1 MLQVAIKAPQIA
13 PFVAAALT
21 RRDGTGV
28 FGSVEFSP
36 ELLKTEGY
44 FMHRTAAAAR
54 RLLAAS
60 ALTTLFA
67 FPALAQDATP
77 ADDGDTIVVTGSRI
91 QRSDYNIANPL
102 VTVTAETLEQ
112 AGNVQLVDTLRQNP
126 ALISSFGGAQTSG
139 SNAGFGSVG
148 VQLLNLRG
156 LGEDRTL
163 VLVNGRRHVASLSG
177 SAAVDINTIPTG
189 LIEGVDVLTGGASAI
204 YGADGVSGVVNFR
217 LKRNFDGFMA
227 SGQAGISSR
236 GDAGQREGSLTY
248 GKNFSDG
255 RGNIALSYEFR
266 EQDRLSS
273 FNRGR
278 TGDPLRTYGIVRNPA
293 DFPDDPNVPDRLAFN
308 NLRYADSSLGGA
320 IDVNLDGIPDF
331 TGEGKVYDRGTLLP
345 SSGGLTQGGD
355 STPLA
360 GYQGDLQ
367 AYNRVHNFNLLSH
380 YDFSD
385 AVKFFFEAKY
395 VKNKT
400 STVSQP
406 SFDFFTYLAP
416 DNAYLQDKFGAVA
429 PDGAYVSRDN
439 FDMGVRGEK
448 NERETMRFVGGF
460 EGAISDHARY
470 ELSYT
475 FGQTKSKVLLTDYRI
490 GDRYWAA
497 IDAVR
502 DPATGQIVCRS
513 DLDPTGNINPE
524 NYDAPATT
532 FTPGAG
538 SGCRPL
544 NLLGNGAPS
553 QAALDWVNADIM
565 NRARVQQ
572 HVVSGSISGDFGQF
586 FELPG
591 GPIGFAI
598 GGEYRKEKSS
608 FVPDELLQQGALADF
623 SLQLPEKGSFDV
635 KEIFGEL
642 SVPVL
647 KEVPFAYNLS
657 FGAALRLSDY
667 STIGKTTTW
676 KVDGTYAPI
685 PDITFRGTW
694 SEAVRAPN
702 VTELFAPTNGGFDFI
717 GDPCDPVYI
726 NDGTQYRAA
735 NCQATLAALGLT
747 PQQIADFNPENDPT
761 ATVSL
766 PGTTGGNRNL
776 REETARTWTAGVVL
790 RPSFVPGLTA
800 SFDWYDIKLKN
811 AISYATA
818 EEVAELCVD
827 QPTLDNV
834 FCQNIG
840 RDSTT
845 GYINSWY
852 VQPQNVAN
860 YRTSGADFKMNYAFE
875 TARAGA
881 FSVTLVG
888 GYLNKLD
895 LIPTPGA
902 SVDVDREEA
911 YYPKWNATGDITW
924 KMDKL
929 TINYGVSWFSK
940 TRRYELEQTNA
951 NPDLAEAKYLKY
963 KEKWQ
968 HDLYVAYDV
977 DERFRFY
984 VGANNLFDQQPSIA
998 SSNYPVS
1005 YVGRYMYAGAKIT
1018 M

>member
-1 MLQVAIKAPQIA
+1 
-13 PFVAAALT
+13 
-21 RRDGTGV
+21 
-28 FGSVEFSP
+28 
-36 ELLKTEGY
+36 
-44 FMHRTAAAAR
+44 MHRTAAAAR

-60 ALTTLFA
+60 ALSTLFVA
-67 FPALAQDATP
+67 PALAQDAAP
-77 ADDGDTIVVTGSRI
+77 AEEGDTIVVTGSRI
-91 QRSDYNIANPL
+91 QRSDYNLANPL
-102 VTVTAETLEQ
+102 VTVTAEALEQ
-112 AGNVQLVDTLRQNP
+112 AGNVQLVDTLAQNP
-126 ALISSFGGAQTSG
+126 ALINSLNGARTSG
-139 SNAGFGSVG
+139 SNADFGAVG
-148 VQLLNLRG
+148 VQLLDLRG
-156 LGEDRTL
+156 LGENRTL
-163 VLVNGRRHVASLSG
+163 TLVNGRRHVASIAG
-177 SAAVDINTIPTG
+177 SAAVDVSTIPND

-217 LKRNFDGFMA
+217 LKRDFEGFKA
-227 SGQAGISSR
+227 SGQVGISSR
-236 GDAGQREGSLTY
+236 GDAGQRYGSLTY
-248 GKNFSDG
+248 GRNFSDG

-266 EQDRLSS
+266 EQDRVSS
-273 FNRGR
+273 FDRAR
-278 TGDPLRTYGIVRNPA
+278 TGNPLDTYSIVRNPN
-293 DFPDDPNVPDRLAFN
+293 DFPDDPSVPDRLPTN
-308 NLRYADSSLGGA
+308 DLRYADSSLGGA
-320 IDVNLDGIPDF
+320 VDVDFDGIPDF
-331 TGEGKVYDRGTLLP
+331 TGEGGVYDRGTLLP

-367 AYNRVHNFNLLSH
+367 AYNRVHNINLLSH

-395 VKNKT
+395 VKSKT
-400 STVSQP
+400 KTLAQP
-406 SFDFFTYLAP
+406 SFDFFTYLSP
-416 DNAYLQDKFGAVA
+416 DNAYLQDRFGAVA
-429 PDGAYVSRDN
+429 PDGALISRDN
-439 FDMGVRGEK
+439 FDMGVRGER
-448 NERETMRFVGGF
+448 NDRETMRFVGGF
-460 EGAISDHARY
+460 EGAISDNARY

-497 IDAVR
+497 VDAVR

-513 DLDPTGNINPE
+513 DLDPTGNINPD

-538 SGCRPL
+538 SGCQPL
-544 NLLGNGAPS
+544 NLLGNGSPS
-553 QAALDWVNADIM
+553 QAALDWINADIM
-565 NRARVQQ
+565 NRAKLQQ

-591 GPIGFAI
+591 GPVGFAL
-598 GGEYRKEKSS
+598 GAEYRKEKSA
-608 FVPDELLQQGALADF
+608 FYTDQLLKDGALADF
-623 SLQLPEKGSFDV
+623 AAQQDETGSFDV
-635 KEIFGEL
+635 KEVFGEL

-702 VTELFAPTNGGFDFI
+702 INELYAPLNGGFSFI

-726 NDGTQYRAA
+726 GEGTQYRVA
-735 NCQATLAALGLT
+735 NCQATLSALGLS
-747 PQQIADFNPENDPT
+747 PEQIAAFNPENDPT

-766 PGTTGGNRNL
+766 PGNSGGNRNL
-776 REETARTWTAGVVL
+776 QEETARTWTAGVVL
-790 RPSFVPGLTA
+790 RPSFVPGLVA
-800 SFDWYDIKLKN
+800 SFDWYDIKLKD
-811 AISYATA
+811 AINTATA

-827 QPTLDNV
+827 QPSLDNV
-834 FCQNIG
+834 FCGNIS
-840 RDSTT
+840 RDPTT
-845 GYINSWY
+845 GYINGWF

-860 YRTSGADFKMNYAFE
+860 FRTSGADFKLNYQYQ
-875 TARAGA
+875 TSGAGNFA
-881 FSVTLVG
+881 LSLVG
-888 GYLNKLD
+888 GYLNKLEF
-895 LIPTPGA
+895 IPTPGA
-902 SVDVDREEA
+902 TVDVDRQEA

-924 KMDKL
+924 TLDKL
-929 TINYGVSWFSK
+929 TVNYGISWFSK
-940 TRRYELEQTNA
+940 TRRYETEVTNA
-951 NPDLAEAKYLKY
+951 NPDIAESKYLWY

-977 DERFRFY
+977 DDRFRFY

-998 SSNYPVS
+998 STNYPIS
-1005 YVGRYMYAGAKIT
+1005 YVGRYMYAGAKIR

>member
-1 MLQVAIKAPQIA
+1 
-13 PFVAAALT
+13 
-21 RRDGTGV
+21 
-28 FGSVEFSP
+28 
-36 ELLKTEGY
+36 
-44 FMHRTAAAAR
+44 MHRTAAAAR

-60 ALTTLFA
+60 ALSTLFA
-67 FPALAQDATP
+67 CPVMAQDAAST
-77 ADDGDTIVVTGSRI
+77 DDSETIVVTGSRI

-112 AGNVQLVDTLRQNP
+112 AGNVQIIDTLAQNP
-126 ALISSFGGAQTSG
+126 ALINSLGGARTSG
-139 SNAGFGSVG
+139 SNSDFGAVG
-148 VQLLNLRG
+148 VALLDLRG
-156 LGEDRTL
+156 LGENRTL
-163 VLVNGRRHVASLSG
+163 VLVNGRRHVSSLSG
-177 SAAVDINTIPTG
+177 SAAVDINTIPND

-217 LKRNFDGFMA
+217 LKRDFEGFKA
-227 SGQAGISSR
+227 SGQIGISSR
-236 GDAGQREGSLTY
+236 GDAGQRYGSVTY

-273 FNRGR
+273 FNRER
-278 TGDPLRTYGIVRNPA
+278 TGNPLKTYGIVRDPA
-293 DFPDDPNVPDRLAFN
+293 DIPDDPNVPDRRPFN

-320 IDVNLDGIPDF
+320 VDVDLDGIPDF
-331 TGEGKVYDRGTLLP
+331 TGEGKVYDRGLLLP

-406 SFDFFTYLAP
+406 SFDFFTYLTP
-416 DNAYLQDKFGAVA
+416 DNAYLQDRFGALA
-429 PDGAYVSRDN
+429 PDGALISRDN
-439 FDMGVRGEK
+439 FDMGVRGER

-470 ELSYT
+470 ELSYV

-513 DLDPTGNINPE
+513 DLDPTANINPD

-538 SGCRPL
+538 SGCQPL

-553 QAALDWVNADIM
+553 QAALDWVNTDIL
-565 NRARVQQ
+565 NRARLQQ

-591 GPIGFAI
+591 GPIGFAL
-598 GGEYRKEKSS
+598 GAEYRKEKSR
-608 FVPDELLQQGALADF
+608 FVTDELLQQGALADF
-623 SLQLPEKGSFDV
+623 SVQLPEKGSFDV

-647 KEVPFAYNLS
+647 KDVPFAHTLS
-657 FGAALRLSDY
+657 FGAAVRLSDY
-667 STIGKTTTW
+667 STVGKTTTW

-685 PDITFRGTW
+685 PDITFRGTL

-702 VTELFAPTNGGFDFI
+702 ITELFAPRNGGFSFI

-726 NDGTQYRAA
+726 GEGTQYRVA
-735 NCQATLAALGLT
+735 NCQATLAAAGLT
-747 PQQIADFNPENDPT
+747 PGQIAAFNPENDPT

-766 PGTTGGNRNL
+766 PGNSGGNRNL
-776 REETARTWTAGVVL
+776 QEETARTWTAGTVL
-790 RPSFVPGLTA
+790 RPRFIPGLIA
-800 SFDWYDIKLKN
+800 SFDWYDIKIKN
-811 AISYATA
+811 AISTPTA
-818 EEVAELCVD
+818 EELAGLCVD

-834 FCQNIG
+834 YCQNISRANG
-840 RDSTT
+840 T
-845 GYINSWY
+845 GFINGY
-852 VQPQNVAN
+852 FVQPQNVAN
-860 YRTSGADFKMNYAFE
+860 FRTAGADMKLNYSFN
-875 TARAGA
+875 TAKAGA
-881 FSVTLVG
+881 FSISLVG
-888 GYLNKLD
+888 GYLDKLQF
-895 LIPTPGA
+895 IATPGA
-902 SVDVDREEA
+902 EVNIDREEA
-911 YYPKWNATGDITW
+911 YFPKWNATGDITW

-940 TRRYELEQTNA
+940 TRRYTIEQTDA
-951 NPDLAEAKYLKY
+951 NPDIAEAKYLRY

>member
-1 MLQVAIKAPQIA
+1 
-13 PFVAAALT
+13 
-21 RRDGTGV
+21 
-28 FGSVEFSP
+28 
-36 ELLKTEGY
+36 
-44 FMHRTAAAAR
+44 MHRTAVAAR

-60 ALTTLFA
+60 ALSSLFF
-67 FPALAQDATP
+67 FPAVAQDA
-77 ADDGDTIVVTGSRI
+77 AASGEADTIVVTGSRI
-91 QRSDYNIANPL
+91 QRNDYNIANPL

-112 AGNVQLVDTLRQNP
+112 SGNVQIVDTLAQNP
-126 ALISSFGGAQTSG
+126 ALINSLGGARTSG
-139 SNAGFGSVG
+139 SNSDFGAVG
-148 VQLLNLRG
+148 VALLDLRG
-156 LGEDRTL
+156 LGENRTL

-177 SAAVDINTIPTG
+177 SAAVDINTIPND

-217 LKRNFDGFMA
+217 LKRDFEGFKA
-227 SGQAGISSR
+227 SGQVGISSR
-236 GDAGQREGSLTY
+236 GDAGQRYGSLTY
-248 GKNFSDG
+248 GRNFGGG

-273 FNRGR
+273 FDRRRFGN
-278 TGDPLRTYGIVRNPA
+278 PLDTYGIVRDPA
-293 DFPDDPNVPDRLAFN
+293 DIPDNPNVPDRRPFN

-320 IDVNLDGIPDF
+320 VDVDLDTIPDF
-331 TGEGKVYDRGTLLP
+331 TGEGKVYDRGLLLP

-367 AYNRVHNFNLLSH
+367 AYNRVHNVNLLSH

-385 AVKFFFEAKY
+385 AAKFFFEAKY

-400 STVSQP
+400 RTVSQP
-406 SFDFFTYLAP
+406 SFDFYTYLSP
-416 DNAYLQDKFGAVA
+416 DNAYLQNQFGALA
-429 PDGAYVSRDN
+429 PDGALISRDN
-439 FDMGVRGEK
+439 FDMGVRGER

-460 EGAISDHARY
+460 EGQISDHARY

-513 DLDPTGNINPE
+513 NLNPAGNINPD
-524 NYDAPATT
+524 NYDAPAST

-553 QAALDWVNADIM
+553 QAALDWINADIL
-565 NRARVQQ
+565 NRARLQQ

-591 GPIGFAI
+591 GPIGFAV
-598 GGEYRKEKSS
+598 GAEYRKEKSR
-608 FVPDELLQQGALADF
+608 FVTDDLLQQGALADF
-623 SLQLPEKGSFDV
+623 SVQLPEQGSFDV
-635 KEIFGEL
+635 KEIFGEV

-647 KEVPFAYNLS
+647 KDMPFAHTLS
-657 FGAALRLSDY
+657 FGAAVRLSDY
-667 STIGKTTTW
+667 STVGKTTTW

-685 PDITFRGTW
+685 PDITFRGTL

-702 VTELFAPTNGGFDFI
+702 ITELFAPRNGGFSFI
-717 GDPCDPVYI
+717 SDPCDPVFI
-726 NDGTQYRAA
+726 GEGTQFRVA
-735 NCQATLAALGLT
+735 NCRATLTAAGLT
-747 PQQIADFNPENDPT
+747 PAQIAGFNPENDPT

-766 PGTTGGNRNL
+766 PGNSGGNRDL
-776 REETARTWTAGVVL
+776 QEETARTWTAGTVL
-790 RPSFVPGLTA
+790 RPRFIPGLIA
-800 SFDWYDIKLKN
+800 SFDWYDIKIKN
-811 AISYATA
+811 AINTPTA
-818 EEVAELCVD
+818 EELAGLCVD

-834 FCQNIG
+834 YCQNISRASG
-840 RDSTT
+840 T
-845 GYINSWY
+845 GYINGY
-852 VQPQNVAN
+852 FVRPQNVAN
-860 YRTSGADFKMNYAFE
+860 FRTAGADMKLNYSFN
-875 TARAGA
+875 TAKAGA
-881 FSVTLVG
+881 FSISLVG
-888 GYLNKLD
+888 GYLDKLQF
-895 LIPTPGA
+895 IATPGA
-902 SVDVDREEA
+902 EVNINREEP
-911 YYPKWNATGDITW
+911 YFPKWNATGDITW

-929 TINYGVSWFSK
+929 TVNYGVSWFSK
-940 TRRYELEQTNA
+940 TRRYTIEQTDA
-951 NPDLAEAKYLKY
+951 NPDIAASEYLQY

-998 SSNYPVS
+998 AVNSSYPIS

>member
-1 MLQVAIKAPQIA
+1 MLHRS
-13 PFVAAALT
+13 T
-21 RRDGTGV
+21 
-28 FGSVEFSP
+28 SV
-36 ELLKTEGY
+36 
-44 FMHRTAAAAR
+44 AR

-60 ALTTLFA
+60 ALSTIFA
-67 FPALAQDATP
+67 APVMAQDAAP
-77 ADDGDTIVVTGSRI
+77 AGEGDTIVVTGSRI
-91 QRSDYNIANPL
+91 QQRSDYDLANPL
-102 VTVTAETLEQ
+102 VTVTAESLEQ
-112 AGNVQLVDTLRQNP
+112 SGNVQIVETLAQNP
-126 ALISSFGGAQTSG
+126 ALIASFSGALTSG
-139 SNAGFGSVG
+139 SNSDFGAVG

-156 LGEDRTL
+156 LGENRTL

-177 SAAVDINTIPTG
+177 TAAVDINTIPND
-189 LIEGVDVLTGGASAI
+189 LIESVDVLTGGASAI

-217 LKRNFDGFMA
+217 LKRDFEGFKA
-227 SGQAGISSR
+227 SGQVGISSR
-236 GDAGQREGSLTY
+236 GDAGQRYGSLTY
-248 GKNFSDG
+248 GRNFSDG

-266 EQDRLSS
+266 EQDRVSS
-273 FNRGR
+273 FDRER
-278 TGDPLRTYGIVRNPA
+278 TGNPLKTYGIVRNPN
-293 DFPDDPNVPDRLAFN
+293 DFPDDPNVPDRLPTN
-308 NLRYADSSLGGA
+308 DLRYADSSLDGA
-320 IDVNLDGIPDF
+320 IDFDFDGIPEY
-331 TGEGKVYDRGTLLP
+331 TGSGKVYDRGTLLP

-367 AYNRVHNFNLLSH
+367 AYNRVHNINLLSH

-385 AVKFFFEAKY
+385 AFKVFFEAKY
-395 VKNKT
+395 VKNRT
-400 STVSQP
+400 FTLAQP
-406 SFDFFTYLAP
+406 SFDFYNYLTP
-416 DNAYLQDKFGAVA
+416 DNPYLQERFAGIADTSGGALI
-429 PDGAYVSRDN
+429 SRDN
-439 FDMGVRGEK
+439 YDLGVRGER
-448 NERETMRFVGGF
+448 NDRETMRFVGGF
-460 EGAISDHARY
+460 EGDISDHAKY

-475 FGQTKSKVLLTDYRI
+475 FGQTKSKILLTDYRI
-490 GDRYWAA
+490 ADRYFAA
-497 IDAVR
+497 VDAVR
-502 DPATGQIVCRS
+502 DPATGNIVCRS
-513 DLDPTGNINPE
+513 DLFPNDNIDPE

-544 NLLGNGAPS
+544 NLLGNGVRD

-565 NRARVQQ
+565 NRSKIQQ

-591 GPIGFAI
+591 GPVGFAL
-598 GGEYRKEKSS
+598 GGEYRKEKSR

-623 SLQLPEKGSFDV
+623 SVQLPESGSFDV

-642 SVPVL
+642 SAPIL
-647 KEVPFAYNLS
+647 KNVPFAYNLTV
-657 FGAALRLSDY
+657 GAALRLSDY

-702 VTELFAPTNGGFDFI
+702 ITELFAPMNGGFSFI
-717 GDPCDPVYI
+717 SDPCDPVYI
-726 NDGTQYRAA
+726 DEGTQYRVA
-735 NCQATLAALGLT
+735 NCQATLAAAGLT
-747 PQQIADFNPENDPT
+747 PDQIASFNPENDPQ

-766 PGTTGGNRNL
+766 PGNSGGNRNL

-790 RPSFVPGLTA
+790 RPQFIPGLIA

-811 AISYATA
+811 AINTPTA
-818 EEVAELCVD
+818 EELAELCVD

-834 FCQNIG
+834 YCQNITRAQG
-840 RDSTT
+840 T
-845 GYINSWY
+845 GYVAGY
-852 VQPQNVAN
+852 FVQPQNVASF
-860 YRTSGADFKMNYAFE
+860 RTAGADMKLNYSFD
-875 TARAGA
+875 TAKAGR
-881 FSVTLVG
+881 FNISLVG
-888 GYLNKLD
+888 GYLNKLEF
-895 LIPTPGA
+895 IPTPGA
-902 SVDVDREEA
+902 EVDVDRLEA

-924 KMDKL
+924 KLDKL
-929 TINYGVSWFSK
+929 TVNYGVSWFSK
-940 TRRYELEQTNA
+940 TRRYTTEQLDA
-951 NPDLAEAKYLKY
+951 NPDIAEPKYQWY

>member
-1 MLQVAIKAPQIA
+1 M
-13 PFVAAALT
+13 FT
-21 RRDGTGV
+21 RTN
-28 FGSVEFSP
+28 
-36 ELLKTEGY
+36 LA
-44 FMHRTAAAAR
+44 RT
-54 RLLAAS
+54 LLAAS
-60 ALTTLFA
+60 ALSTIWA
-67 FPALAQDATP
+67 APVMAQEAATSDDSDA
-77 ADDGDTIVVTGSRI
+77 IIVTGSRI

-102 VTVTAETLEQ
+102 VTVSAETLEQ
-112 AGNVQLVDTLRQNP
+112 AGNVQIIDTLRQNP

-139 SNAGFGSVG
+139 SNASFGAVG

-156 LGEDRTL
+156 LGENRTL
-163 VLVNGRRHVASLSG
+163 TLVNGRRHVASLSG
-177 SAAVDINTIPTG
+177 TAAVDVNTIPED
-189 LIEGVDVLTGGASAI
+189 LIEGVDILTGGASAI

-217 LKRNFDGFMA
+217 LKRNFEGLKA
-227 SGQAGISSR
+227 SGQIGISSR
-236 GDAGQREGSLTY
+236 GDSGQRYGSLTY

-273 FNRGR
+273 FDRKR
-278 TGDPLRTYGIVRNPA
+278 TGDPLHTYGIVRNPA
-293 DFPDDPNVPDRLAFN
+293 DFPDDPNVPDRLPFN

-320 IDVNLDGIPDF
+320 IDVDFDGIPDF
-331 TGEGKVYDRGTLLP
+331 TGEGGVYDRGTLLP

-367 AYNRVHNFNLLSH
+367 AYNRVHNINLLSH

-400 STVSQP
+400 STLSQP
-406 SFDFFTYLAP
+406 SFDFFTYLSP
-416 DNAYLQDKFGAVA
+416 DNAYLQDRFGGLA
-429 PDGAYVSRDN
+429 PDGALVSRDN

-448 NERETMRFVGGF
+448 NDRETMRFVGGF
-460 EGAISDHARY
+460 EGAISDHAHY

-475 FGQTKSKVLLTDYRI
+475 SGQTKSKVLLTDYRI
-490 GDRYWAA
+490 ADRYWAA

-502 DPATGQIVCRS
+502 DPATGNIVCRS
-513 DLDPTGNINPE
+513 DLDPTGNINPD
-524 NYDAPATT
+524 NFDGPATT
-532 FTPGAG
+532 FTPGSG
-538 SGCRPL
+538 SGCRPI
-544 NLLGNGAPS
+544 NLLGNGSPS

-565 NRARVQQ
+565 NRAKIQQ

-608 FVPDELLQQGALADF
+608 FVPDDLLQQGALADF
-623 SLQLPEKGSFDV
+623 SLQLPESGSFDV
-635 KEIFGEL
+635 KEVFGEL

-647 KEVPFAYNLS
+647 KEVPFAYALN
-657 FGAALRLSDY
+657 FGAAIRLSDY

-676 KVDGTYAPI
+676 KVDATYAPI
-685 PDITFRGTW
+685 KDISFRGTW

-702 VTELFAPTNGGFDFI
+702 ITELFAPRNGSYDFI
-717 GDPCDPVYI
+717 SDPCDPVFI
-726 NDGTQYRAA
+726 NEGTQYRAA
-735 NCQATLAALGLT
+735 NCQAALTAAGLT
-747 PQQIADFNPENDPT
+747 PGQIAAFNPENDPT

-766 PGTTGGNRNL
+766 PGFTGGNRNL
-776 REETARTWTAGVVL
+776 KEETARTWTAGVVL
-790 RPSFVPGLTA
+790 RPSFIPGLIA

-811 AISYATA
+811 AVNTATA

-834 FCQNIG
+834 FCGNITRASG
-840 RDSTT
+840 T
-845 GYINSWY
+845 GYIDSWY

-860 YRTSGADFKMNYAFE
+860 FRTAGADFKLNYGFD
-875 TARAGA
+875 TAKAGSFA
-881 FSVTLVG
+881 ISLVG
-888 GYLNKLD
+888 GYLDKLEF
-895 LIPTPGA
+895 IPTPGA
-902 SVDVDREEA
+902 TVDVDREEA

-924 KMDKL
+924 KLDKL
-929 TINYGVSWFSK
+929 TVNYGVSWFSK
-940 TRRYELEQTNA
+940 TRRYTIEQLAA
-951 NPDLAEAKYLKY
+951 NPDLSEDKYKWY

-968 HDLYVAYDV
+968 HDIYVAYDI
-977 DERFRFY
+977 DDKFRFY

-998 SSNYPVS
+998 STNYPVS

>member
-1 MLQVAIKAPQIA
+1 MV
-13 PFVAAALT
+13 
-21 RRDGTGV
+21 
-28 FGSVEFSP
+28 
-36 ELLKTEGY
+36 
-44 FMHRTAAAAR
+44 RTAAAAR

-60 ALTTLFA
+60 ALSTLFVL
-67 FPALAQDATP
+67 PAMAQDATP
-77 ADDGDTIVVTGSRI
+77 ADDGETIVVTGSRI

-112 AGNVQLVDTLRQNP
+112 SGNVQIIDTLAQNP
-126 ALISSFGGAQTSG
+126 ALINSLGGARTSG
-139 SNAGFGSVG
+139 SNSDFGAVG
-148 VQLLNLRG
+148 VALLDLRG
-156 LGEDRTL
+156 LGENRTL

-177 SAAVDINTIPTG
+177 SAAVDINTIPND
-189 LIEGVDVLTGGASAI
+189 LIEGIDVLTGGASAI

-217 LKRNFDGFMA
+217 LKRDFDGFKA
-227 SGQAGISSR
+227 SGQVGISSR
-236 GDAGQREGSLTY
+236 GDAGQRYGSLTY

-273 FNRGR
+273 FNRSR
-278 TGDPLRTYGIVRNPA
+278 TGNPLNTYGIVRDPS
-293 DFPDDPNVPDRLAFN
+293 DIPDDPNVPDRRPFN

-320 IDVNLDGIPDF
+320 IDVDLDGIPDF
-331 TGEGKVYDRGTLLP
+331 TGEGKVYDRGLLLP

-400 STVSQP
+400 FTLAQP
-406 SFDFFTYLAP
+406 SFDFFTYLTP
-416 DNAYLQDKFGAVA
+416 DNAYLQDQFGALA
-429 PDGAYVSRDN
+429 PDGALVSRDN
-439 FDMGVRGEK
+439 FDMGVRGER

-513 DLDPTGNINPE
+513 DLDPTANINPD

-553 QAALDWVNADIM
+553 QAALDWVNADIL
-565 NRARVQQ
+565 NRAKIQQ

-591 GPIGFAI
+591 GPIGFAL

-608 FVPDELLQQGALADF
+608 FLPDELLQQGALQDF

-647 KEVPFAYNLS
+647 KDMPFAHTLS
-657 FGAALRLSDY
+657 FGAAVRLSDY
-667 STIGKTTTW
+667 STVGKTTTW

-685 PDITFRGTW
+685 PDITFRGTL

-702 VTELFAPTNGGFDFI
+702 ITELFAPRNGGFSFI

-726 NDGTQYRAA
+726 GEGTQYRAA
-735 NCQATLAALGLT
+735 NCQASLTAAGLT
-747 PQQIADFNPENDPT
+747 PDQIAAFNPENDPT

-766 PGTTGGNRNL
+766 PGNSGGNRNL
-776 REETARTWTAGVVL
+776 REETARTWTAGTVL
-790 RPSFVPGLTA
+790 RPRFIPGLIA
-800 SFDWYDIKLKN
+800 SFDWYDIKIKN
-811 AISYATA
+811 AINTPTA
-818 EEVAELCVD
+818 EELAGLCVD

-834 FCQNIG
+834 YCQNITRANG
-840 RDSTT
+840 T
-845 GYINSWY
+845 GYISGY
-852 VQPQNVAN
+852 FVQPQNVAN
-860 YRTSGADFKMNYAFE
+860 FKTAGADIKLNYSFD
-875 TARAGA
+875 TAKAGA
-881 FSVTLVG
+881 FSISLVG
-888 GYLNKLD
+888 GYLDKLQF
-895 LIPTPGA
+895 IATPGA
-902 SVDVDREEA
+902 EVNVDRLEA
-911 YYPKWNATGDITW
+911 YFPKWNATGDITW
-924 KMDKL
+924 KLDKL
-929 TINYGVSWFSK
+929 TVNYGVSWFSK
-940 TRRYELEQTNA
+940 TRRYTTEQLDA
-951 NPDLAEAKYLKY
+951 NPDIAAPKYQWY

-968 HDLYVAYDV
+968 HDLYLAYDV

-998 SSNYPVS
+998 SSNYPIS

>member
-1 MLQVAIKAPQIA
+1 M
-13 PFVAAALT
+13 
-21 RRDGTGV
+21 V
-28 FGSVEFSP
+28 FRQ
-36 ELLKTEGY
+36 
-44 FMHRTAAAAR
+44 HRLSRA
-54 RLLAAS
+54 LLAAT
-60 ALTTLFA
+60 ALTSATATPLFA
-67 FPALAQDATP
+67 QEGPA
-77 ADDGDTIVVTGSRI
+77 ADDGETIVVTGSRI
-91 QRSDYNIANPL
+91 QQRSSYDLANPL
-102 VTVTAETLEQ
+102 VAVTAEELEQ
-112 AGNVQLVDTLRQNP
+112 SGNVQLVDTLRQNP

-139 SNAGFGSVG
+139 SNSDFGAVG

-177 SAAVDINTIPTG
+177 TAAVDINTIPND
-189 LIEGVDVLTGGASAI
+189 LIESVDVLTGGASAI

-217 LKRNFDGFMA
+217 LKRDFDGFKA
-227 SGQAGISSR
+227 NGQIGISSR
-236 GDAGQREGSLTY
+236 GDAGQRYGSLTY
-248 GKNFSDG
+248 GKNFADG

-273 FNRGR
+273 FDRER
-278 TGDPLRTYGIVRNPA
+278 TGNPLKTYGIVRNPA
-293 DFPDDPNVPDRLAFN
+293 DFPDDPNVPDRLPFN
-308 NLRYADSSLGGA
+308 DLRYADSSLDGA
-320 IDVNLDGIPDF
+320 IDFDFDGIPEY
-331 TGEGKVYDRGTLLP
+331 TGSGKVYDRGMLLP

-385 AVKFFFEAKY
+385 AFKVFFEAKY
-395 VKNKT
+395 VKNRT
-400 STVSQP
+400 FTLAQP
-406 SFDFFTYLAP
+406 SFDFYTYLTP
-416 DNAYLQDKFGAVA
+416 DNPYLQDRFAGIADTSEGALI
-429 PDGAYVSRDN
+429 SRDN
-439 FDMGVRGEK
+439 FDLGVRGER
-448 NERETMRFVGGF
+448 NDRETMRFVGGF
-460 EGAISDHARY
+460 EGDISDHAKY

-475 FGQTKSKVLLTDYRI
+475 FGQTKSKILLTDYRI
-490 GDRYWAA
+490 GDRYFAA
-497 IDAVR
+497 VDAVR

-513 DLDPTGNINPE
+513 DLDPTANIDPN

-544 NLLGNGAPS
+544 NLLGNGVRD
-553 QAALDWVNADIM
+553 QAALDWVNADIV
-565 NRARVQQ
+565 NRAKVQQ

-591 GPIGFAI
+591 GPVGFAL
-598 GGEYRKEKSS
+598 GAEYRKEKSS
-608 FVPDELLQQGALADF
+608 FVPDKLLQQGALADF
-623 SLQLPEKGSFDV
+623 SLQLPEQGSFDV

-647 KEVPFAYNLS
+647 KDMPFAYNLT

-667 STIGKTTTW
+667 STVGKTTTW

-685 PDITFRGTW
+685 PDISFRGTW

-702 VTELFAPTNGGFDFI
+702 ITELFAPRNGGFSFI
-717 GDPCDPVYI
+717 SDPCDPVYI
-726 NDGTQYRAA
+726 DEGTQYRVA
-735 NCQATLAALGLT
+735 NCKAALTALGLT
-747 PQQIADFNPENDPT
+747 PDQIAAFNPENDPQ

-766 PGTTGGNRNL
+766 PGNSGGNRNL

-790 RPSFVPGLTA
+790 RPGFIPGLIA

-811 AISYATA
+811 AINTPTA
-818 EEVAELCVD
+818 EELAELCVD

-834 FCQNIG
+834 YCQNVS
-840 RDSTT
+840 RAPDT
-845 GYINSWY
+845 GYINGYFVS
-852 VQPQNVAN
+852 PQNVAN
-860 YRTSGADFKMNYAFE
+860 FRTSGADIKLNYQFA
-875 TARAGA
+875 TAKAGS
-881 FSVTLVG
+881 FSLSLVG
-888 GYLNKLD
+888 GYLDKLEF
-895 LIPTPGA
+895 IATPGA
-902 SVDVDREEA
+902 DVNVDREEA

-924 KMDKL
+924 KLDKL
-929 TINYGVSWFSK
+929 TVNYGISWFSK
-940 TRRYELEQTNA
+940 TLRYTTEQTDA
-951 NPDLAEAKYLKY
+951 NPDIAESKYLKY

-977 DERFRFY
+977 DDHFRFY

-998 SSNYPVS
+998 SSNYPIS

>member
-1 MLQVAIKAPQIA
+1 MGISM
-13 PFVAAALT
+13 FT
-21 RRDGTGV
+21 RTN
-28 FGSVEFSP
+28 
-36 ELLKTEGY
+36 LA
-44 FMHRTAAAAR
+44 RT
-54 RLLAAS
+54 LLAAS
-60 ALTTLFA
+60 ALSTIWAAPVMAQEAATTDDS
-67 FPALAQDATP
+67 DA
-77 ADDGDTIVVTGSRI
+77 IIVTGSRI

-102 VTVTAETLEQ
+102 VTVSAETLEQ
-112 AGNVQLVDTLRQNP
+112 AGNVQIIDTLRQNP

-139 SNAGFGSVG
+139 SNASFGAVG

-156 LGEDRTL
+156 LGENRTL
-163 VLVNGRRHVASLSG
+163 TLVNGRRHVASLSG
-177 SAAVDINTIPTG
+177 TAAVDVNTIPED
-189 LIEGVDVLTGGASAI
+189 LIEGVDILTGGASAI

-217 LKRNFDGFMA
+217 LKRNFEGLKA
-227 SGQAGISSR
+227 SGQIGISSR
-236 GDAGQREGSLTY
+236 GDSGQRYGSLTY

-273 FNRGR
+273 FDRKR
-278 TGDPLRTYGIVRNPA
+278 TGDPLYTYGIVRNPA
-293 DFPDDPNVPDRLAFN
+293 DFPDDPNVPDRLPFN

-320 IDVNLDGIPDF
+320 IDVDFDGIPDF
-331 TGEGKVYDRGTLLP
+331 TGEGGVYDRGTLLP

-367 AYNRVHNFNLLSH
+367 AYNRVHNINLLSH

-406 SFDFFTYLAP
+406 SFDFFTYLSP
-416 DNAYLQDKFGAVA
+416 DNAYLQDRFGGLA
-429 PDGAYVSRDN
+429 PDGALVSRDN

-448 NERETMRFVGGF
+448 NDRETMRFVGGF
-460 EGAISDHARY
+460 EGAISDHAHY

-490 GDRYWAA
+490 ADRYWAA

-502 DPATGQIVCRS
+502 DPATGNIVCRS
-513 DLDPTGNINPE
+513 DLDPTGNINPD
-524 NYDAPATT
+524 NFDGPATT
-532 FTPGAG
+532 FTPGSG
-538 SGCRPL
+538 SGCRPI
-544 NLLGNGAPS
+544 NLLGNGSPS

-565 NRARVQQ
+565 NRAKIQQ

-608 FVPDELLQQGALADF
+608 FVPDDLLQQGALADF
-623 SLQLPEKGSFDV
+623 SLQLPESGSFDV
-635 KEIFGEL
+635 KEVFGEL

-647 KEVPFAYNLS
+647 KEVPFAYALN
-657 FGAALRLSDY
+657 FGAAIRLSDY

-676 KVDGTYAPI
+676 KVDATYAPI
-685 PDITFRGTW
+685 KDISFRGTW

-702 VTELFAPTNGGFDFI
+702 ITELFAPRNGSYDFI
-717 GDPCDPVYI
+717 SDPCDPVFI
-726 NDGTQYRAA
+726 NEGTQYRAA
-735 NCQATLAALGLT
+735 NCQAALTAAGLT
-747 PQQIADFNPENDPT
+747 PGQIAAFNPENDPT

-766 PGTTGGNRNL
+766 PGFTGGNRNL
-776 REETARTWTAGVVL
+776 KEETARTWTAGVVL
-790 RPSFVPGLTA
+790 RPSFIPGLIA

-811 AISYATA
+811 AVNTATA

-834 FCQNIG
+834 FCGNITRASG
-840 RDSTT
+840 T
-845 GYINSWY
+845 GYIDSWY

-860 YRTSGADFKMNYAFE
+860 FRTAGADFKLNYGFD
-875 TARAGA
+875 TAKAGSFA
-881 FSVTLVG
+881 ISLVG
-888 GYLNKLD
+888 GYLDKLEF
-895 LIPTPGA
+895 IPTPGA
-902 SVDVDREEA
+902 TVDVDRDEA

-924 KMDKL
+924 KLDKL
-929 TINYGVSWFSK
+929 TVNYGVSWFSK
-940 TRRYELEQTNA
+940 TRRYTIEQLAA
-951 NPDLAEAKYLKY
+951 NPDLSEDKYKWY

-968 HDLYVAYDV
+968 HDIYVAYDI
-977 DERFRFY
+977 DEKFRLY

-998 SSNYPVS
+998 SANYPIS

>member
-1 MLQVAIKAPQIA
+1 
-13 PFVAAALT
+13 
-21 RRDGTGV
+21 
-28 FGSVEFSP
+28 
-36 ELLKTEGY
+36 
-44 FMHRTAAAAR
+44 MHRTAAAAR

-67 FPALAQDATP
+67 FPVLAQDATP
-77 ADDGDTIVVTGSRI
+77 ADDGETIVVTGSRI
-91 QRSDYNIANPL
+91 QRNDYNIANPL

-112 AGNVQLVDTLRQNP
+112 SGNVQLVDTLRQNP

-156 LGEDRTL
+156 LGENRTL

-177 SAAVDINTIPTG
+177 SAAVDINTIPTD

-227 SGQAGISSR
+227 SGQTGISSR

-278 TGDPLRTYGIVRNPA
+278 TGNPLRTYGIVRDPA
-293 DFPDDPNVPDRLAFN
+293 DIPDNPNVPDRVPTN

-320 IDVNLDGIPDF
+320 IDVDFDGIPDF
-331 TGEGKVYDRGTLLP
+331 TGEGKVYDRGRLLP

-406 SFDFFTYLAP
+406 SFDFFTYLTP
-416 DNAYLQDKFGAVA
+416 DNAYLQDQFAGLAA
-429 PDGAYVSRDN
+429 DGALVSRDN

-460 EGAISDHARY
+460 EGEISDHARY

-513 DLDPTGNINPE
+513 DLDPTANINPD

-544 NLLGNGAPS
+544 NLLGNGSPS
-553 QAALDWVNADIM
+553 QAALDWVNADIL
-565 NRARVQQ
+565 NRAKIQQ

-608 FVPDELLQQGALADF
+608 FVPDDLLQQGALADF

-657 FGAALRLSDY
+657 FGAAIRLSDY

-702 VTELFAPTNGGFDFI
+702 ITELFAPRNGGFDFI

-726 NDGTQYRAA
+726 GEGTQYRVA
-735 NCQATLAALGLT
+735 NCQATLAAAGLT
-747 PQQIADFNPENDPT
+747 PEQIAAFNPENDPT

-766 PGTTGGNRNL
+766 PGFSGGNRNL
-776 REETARTWTAGVVL
+776 KEETARTWTAGVVL
-790 RPSFVPGLTA
+790 RPSFIPGLLA

-811 AISYATA
+811 AVNTATA

-840 RDSTT
+840 RDTTT

-860 YRTSGADFKMNYAFE
+860 FRTSGADFKLNYGFN
-875 TARAGA
+875 TAKTGSFAI
-881 FSVTLVG
+881 TLVG
-888 GYLNKLD
+888 GYLNKLEF
-895 LIPTPGA
+895 IPTPGA

-951 NPDLAEAKYLKY
+951 NPDIAESKYLKY

-998 SSNYPVS
+998 SSNYPIS

>member
-1 MLQVAIKAPQIA
+1 MLHRS
-13 PFVAAALT
+13 T
-21 RRDGTGV
+21 
-28 FGSVEFSP
+28 SV
-36 ELLKTEGY
+36 
-44 FMHRTAAAAR
+44 AR

-60 ALTTLFA
+60 ALSTIFA
-67 FPALAQDATP
+67 APAMAQDAAP
-77 ADDGDTIVVTGSRI
+77 AGEGDTIVVTGSRI
-91 QRSDYNIANPL
+91 QQRSDYDLANPL
-102 VTVTAETLEQ
+102 VTVTAESLEQ
-112 AGNVQLVDTLRQNP
+112 SGNVQIVETLAQKP
-126 ALISSFGGAQTSG
+126 ALIASFSGALTSG
-139 SNAGFGSVG
+139 SNSDFGAVG

-156 LGEDRTL
+156 LGENRTL

-177 SAAVDINTIPTG
+177 TAAVDINTIPND
-189 LIEGVDVLTGGASAI
+189 LIESVDVLTGGASAI

-217 LKRNFDGFMA
+217 LKRDFEGFKA
-227 SGQAGISSR
+227 SGQVGISSR
-236 GDAGQREGSLTY
+236 GDAGQRYGSLTY
-248 GKNFSDG
+248 GRNFSDG

-266 EQDRLSS
+266 EQDRVSS
-273 FNRGR
+273 FDRER
-278 TGDPLRTYGIVRNPA
+278 TGNPLKTYGIVRNPN
-293 DFPDDPNVPDRLAFN
+293 DFPDDPNVPDRLPTN
-308 NLRYADSSLGGA
+308 DLRYADSSLDGA
-320 IDVNLDGIPDF
+320 IDFDFDGIPEY
-331 TGEGKVYDRGTLLP
+331 TGSGKVYDRGTLLP

-367 AYNRVHNFNLLSH
+367 AYNRVHNINLLSH

-385 AVKFFFEAKY
+385 AFKVFFEAKY
-395 VKNKT
+395 VKNRT
-400 STVSQP
+400 FTLAQP
-406 SFDFFTYLAP
+406 SFDFYNYLTP
-416 DNAYLQDKFGAVA
+416 DNPYLQERFAGIADTSGDALI
-429 PDGAYVSRDN
+429 SRDN
-439 FDMGVRGEK
+439 YDLGVRGER
-448 NERETMRFVGGF
+448 NDRETMRFVGGF
-460 EGAISDHARY
+460 EGDISDHAKY

-475 FGQTKSKVLLTDYRI
+475 FGQTKSKILLTDYRI
-490 GDRYWAA
+490 ADRYFAA
-497 IDAVR
+497 VDAVR
-502 DPATGQIVCRS
+502 DPATGNIVCRS
-513 DLDPTGNINPE
+513 DLFPNDNIDPE

-544 NLLGNGAPS
+544 NLLGNGVRD

-565 NRARVQQ
+565 NRSKIQQ

-591 GPIGFAI
+591 GPVGFAL
-598 GGEYRKEKSS
+598 GGEYRKEKSR

-623 SLQLPEKGSFDV
+623 SVQLPESGSFDV

-642 SVPVL
+642 SAPIL
-647 KEVPFAYNLS
+647 KNVPFAYNLTV
-657 FGAALRLSDY
+657 GAALRLSDY

-702 VTELFAPTNGGFDFI
+702 ITELFAPMNGGFSFI
-717 GDPCDPVYI
+717 SDPCDPVYI
-726 NDGTQYRAA
+726 DEGTQYRVA
-735 NCQATLAALGLT
+735 NCQATLAAAGLT
-747 PQQIADFNPENDPT
+747 PDQIASFNPENDPQ

-766 PGTTGGNRNL
+766 PGNSGGNRNL

-790 RPSFVPGLTA
+790 RPQFIPGLIA

-811 AISYATA
+811 AINTPTA
-818 EEVAELCVD
+818 EELAELCVD

-834 FCQNIG
+834 YCQNITRAQG
-840 RDSTT
+840 T
-845 GYINSWY
+845 GYVAGY
-852 VQPQNVAN
+852 FVQPQNVASF
-860 YRTSGADFKMNYAFE
+860 RTAGADMKLNYSFD
-875 TARAGA
+875 TAKAGR
-881 FSVTLVG
+881 FNISLVG
-888 GYLNKLD
+888 GYLNKLEF
-895 LIPTPGA
+895 IPTPGA
-902 SVDVDREEA
+902 EVDVDRLEA

-924 KMDKL
+924 KLDKL
-929 TINYGVSWFSK
+929 TVNYGVSWFSK
-940 TRRYELEQTNA
+940 TRRYTTEQLDA
-951 NPDLAEAKYLKY
+951 NPDIAEPKYQWY

>member
-1 MLQVAIKAPQIA
+1 MIN
-13 PFVAAALT
+13 
-21 RRDGTGV
+21 
-28 FGSVEFSP
+28 
-36 ELLKTEGY
+36 
-44 FMHRTAAAAR
+44 RTAFAR
-54 RLLAAS
+54 TLLAAS
-60 ALTTLFA
+60 ALSTL
-67 FPALAQDATP
+67 PALPAMAQQSA
-77 ADDGDTIVVTGSRI
+77 AVDDSETIVVTGSRI

-112 AGNVQLVDTLRQNP
+112 AGNVQIIDTLAQNP
-126 ALISSFGGAQTSG
+126 ALINSLGGARTSG
-139 SNAGFGSVG
+139 SNSDFGAVG
-148 VQLLNLRG
+148 VALLDLRG
-156 LGEDRTL
+156 LGDNRTL

-177 SAAVDINTIPTG
+177 SAAVDINTIPND

-217 LKRNFDGFMA
+217 LMRNFDGFKA
-227 SGQAGISSR
+227 SGQVGISSR
-236 GDAGQREGSLTY
+236 GDAGQRYGSLTY

-273 FNRGR
+273 FNRSR
-278 TGDPLRTYGIVRNPA
+278 TGNPLNTYGIVRDPA
-293 DFPDDPNVPDRLAFN
+293 DIPDDPNVPDRRPFN

-320 IDVNLDGIPDF
+320 IDVDFDGIPDF
-331 TGEGKVYDRGTLLP
+331 TGEGKVYDRGLLLP

-380 YDFSD
+380 YDFSE

-400 STVSQP
+400 FTLAQP
-406 SFDFFTYLAP
+406 SFDFFTYLTP
-416 DNAYLQDKFGAVA
+416 DNAYLQDQFGDLA
-429 PDGAYVSRDN
+429 PDGALVSRDN

-448 NERETMRFVGGF
+448 NDRETMRFVGGF
-460 EGAISDHARY
+460 EGAISDHAKY

-513 DLDPTGNINPE
+513 TLDPTGNINPD

-538 SGCRPL
+538 SGCQPL
-544 NLLGNGAPS
+544 NMLGNGSPS
-553 QAALDWVNADIM
+553 EAALDWVNADVM
-565 NRARVQQ
+565 NRAKIQQ
-572 HVVSGSISGDFGQF
+572 HVISGSISGDFGQF

-591 GPIGFAI
+591 GPVGFAI

-647 KEVPFAYNLS
+647 KNVPFAHTLS
-657 FGAALRLSDY
+657 FGAAVRLSDY
-667 STIGKTTTW
+667 STVGKTTTW

-685 PDITFRGTW
+685 PDITFRATL

-702 VTELFAPTNGGFDFI
+702 ITELFAPRNGGFSFI

-726 NDGTQYRAA
+726 GEGTQYRAA
-735 NCQATLAALGLT
+735 NCQAALTAAGLT
-747 PQQIADFNPENDPT
+747 PEQIAAFNPENDPT

-766 PGTTGGNRNL
+766 PGNSGGNRNL
-776 REETARTWTAGVVL
+776 REETARTWTAGTVL
-790 RPSFVPGLTA
+790 RPRFIPGLIA
-800 SFDWYDIKLKN
+800 SFDWYDIKIKN
-811 AISYATA
+811 AISTPTA
-818 EEVAELCVD
+818 EELAGLCVD

-834 FCQNIG
+834 YCQNITRASG
-840 RDSTT
+840 T
-845 GYINSWY
+845 GYIAGY
-852 VQPQNVAN
+852 FVQPQNVAN
-860 YRTSGADFKMNYAFE
+860 FKTAGADMKLNYNFN
-875 TARAGA
+875 TAKAGA
-881 FSVTLVG
+881 FSISLVG
-888 GYLNKLD
+888 GYLDKLQF
-895 LIPTPGA
+895 IATPGA
-902 SVDVDREEA
+902 EVNVDREEP
-911 YYPKWNATGDITW
+911 YFPKWNVTGDITW
-924 KMDKL
+924 KLDKL
-929 TINYGVSWFSK
+929 TVNYGVSWFSK
-940 TRRYELEQTNA
+940 TRRYTTEQTDA
-951 NPDLAEAKYLKY
+951 NPDIAAPEYLWY